1 MKKMTPERAAEIVND
16 IHEDCCKASKK
27 ELMEC
32 CSYLSIRN
40 AVLYSEV
47 NSAYTSIAFH
57 AFEAMREFKKKHY
70 NK

>member
-1 MKKMTPERAAEIVND
+1 MTSERVAEIVND
-16 IHEDCCKASKK
+16 IHEDCCRASKK

-47 NSAYTSIAFH
+47 RSAYTSTALYAFKEMEE
-57 AFEAMREFKKKHY
+57 FEKNHY

>member
-1 MKKMTPERAAEIVND
+1 MTPERVAEIVND
-16 IHEDCCKASKK
+16 IHEDCCKVSKK

-40 AVLYSEV
+40 AVLYSAV
-47 NSAYTSIAFH
+47 KRAYTGTALH
-57 AFEAMREFKKKHY
+57 AFKEMEEFEKNHY